1 MKKFILLI
9 MITAVSVMSFG
20 CTQEAKEPLGGTV
33 MSGESDPESKEQMN
47 QTTAGEAEGG
57 DTEADEILIAPVD
70 KVNTEH
76 LTLLDEYVFDFDND
90 GVEEKVGM
98 YTEAEK
104 DSKGEI
110 MWDDGQ
116 KWLFIVQDTE
126 KDYILADEYV
136 QLGKIDFYVYTI
148 DGDFHIA
155 TISDRTASLTLKSYH
170 YDRDNDRFTMTIP
183 FETSGNVNMLHSSA
197 D

>member
-9 MITAVSVMSFG
+9 LISSVLIMSYG
-20 CTQEAKEPLGGTV
+20 CSQVAKEPLVETV
-33 MSGESDPESKEQMN
+33 ISGESDPESKEQMV
-47 QTTAGEAEGG
+47 QTIAREAEGA
-57 DTEADEILIAPVD
+57 DTEADGILIAPVD
-70 KVNTEH
+70 KVNTDH

-98 YTEAEK
+98 YTTAEK

-148 DGDFHIA
+148 DDDFHIA
-155 TISDRTASLTLKSYH
+155 TISGRTASLTLKSYH
-170 YDRDNDRFTMTIP
+170 YDRDNDCFSITIP
-183 FETSGNVNMLHSSA
+183 FDTSGNVNMLHSSV